1 MPIAPQYKHLYGH
14 RWRTVTRP
22 RVLERCGGRCER
34 ERCHIIPIGGLD
46 VAHLDQNPRNDD
58 LENLAAVCSACH
70 HAIDYVDWARKARE
84 TRQRRKDRGRPL
96 LGGV

>member
-34 ERCHIIPIGGLD
+34 CRKIPRRIE
-46 VAHLDQNPRNDD
+46 VAHLDQNPANDAE
-58 LENLAAVCSACH
+58 ENLAGLCH
-70 HAIDYVDWARKARE
+70 SCHARHDYVDWARKARE
-84 TRQRRKDRGRPL
+84 TRQARKDRGRPL